1 MGAGWDGGGG
11 GGRKEGVGKYRQ
23 NHGLAFTFLGRT
35 PEKRAQRGGIGLG
48 RSMK

>member
-1 MGAGWDGGGG
+1 MGAGWDGGGV
-11 GGRKEGVGKYRQ
+11 GRKEGVGKYRQ

-35 PEKRAQRGGIGLG
+35 PEKRAQRGGIG